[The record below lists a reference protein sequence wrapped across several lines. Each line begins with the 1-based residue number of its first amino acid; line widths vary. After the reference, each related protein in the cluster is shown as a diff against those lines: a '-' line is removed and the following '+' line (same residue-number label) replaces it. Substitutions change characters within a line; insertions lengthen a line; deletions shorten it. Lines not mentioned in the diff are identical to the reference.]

1 MKYWWILVLLAL
13 ILVVWGVRERFEA
26 TQSIKAPPYD
36 AAEKVRIFD
45 MVRQRSS
52 KPPYTFLGYQ
62 DLLMAKA
69 KAQAP
74 TETNETKLKEIGGG
88 LVSPA
93 VESFFT
99 SVYKPATT
107 PIKQEDID
115 KFMETRT
122 SDLKDVEKDVLTTYF
137 IGQSGAGSSAYSAL
151 LADMGQSNFGYAQQG
166 TGSTTGR
173 GATSE
178 RASVGGAPPPM
189 AVAQQEP
196 TEDYADPICPAG
208 TSLDMKKRCRYPE
221 EAEMPTCPSGYVL
234 TGGARCRKI
243 GGTEEI
249 DPQCPAGKVYDAN
262 DGQPGWGCIKA
273 YATPTCPS
281 GFSLRTAD
289 TGNTCFK
296 PRAPPPA
303 NTTGGSTTTTGI
315 NATGGSTTGTNATG
329 ATGSGVTPA
338 NVRKN
343 NVLGPVFTSYG
354 APIDGSP
361 DSHKTN
367 QYPELLGG
375 GDAVSRR
382 RQGGGGFGFGI
393 DLKGS
398 MPTADGLGA
407 TEQSK
412 FFPFSRQPGDME
424 LIPDPYRVSQQFSSA
439 SYSFKTE
446 PTPFLTDFSAFLR

>member
-13 ILVVWGVRERFEA
+13 ALVVWGIRERFEA
-26 TQSIKAPPYD
+26 TPSIKAPPYD

-62 DLLMAKA
+62 DLLMSKA

-88 LVSPA
+88 LISPA
-93 VESFFT
+93 IESFFT

-137 IGQSGAGSSAYSAL
+137 IGQSGAGSSAYSAIL
-151 LADMGQSNFGYAQQG
+151 SDMGQSGFGYAQQG
-166 TGSTTGR
+166 TAGSTTAAGS
-173 GATSE
+173 TSSSGTGTTTGPAE
-178 RASVGGAPPPM
+178 
-189 AVAQQEP
+189 
-196 TEDYADPICPAG
+196 CPAG
-208 TSLDMKKRCRYPE
+208 YQDKSSGRGSDLRCVKEFGEPVCPGGSSVE
-221 EAEMPTCPSGYVL
+221 PTLNGL
-234 TGGARCRKI
+234 RCN
-243 GGTEEI
+243 
-249 DPQCPAGKVYDAN
+249 DAN
-262 DGQPGWGCIKA
+262 STQPVCTSGTVTGRGDGTYVCAETILVSRSSSGTPPGGSI
-273 YATPTCPS
+273 TT
-281 GFSLRTAD
+281 
-289 TGNTCFK
+289 TGN
-296 PRAPPPA
+296 
-303 NTTGGSTTTTGI
+303 NTTGGSTTATATNTTGGSTTATGT
-315 NATGGSTTGTNATG
+315 NATGGSTTGTNSAG
-329 ATGSGVTPA
+329 ASGSGVTPA

-375 GDAVSRR
+375 GDAASRR
-382 RQGGGGFGFGI
+382 RQGGGGFGIGI

-398 MPTADGLGA
+398 MPTMESLGA